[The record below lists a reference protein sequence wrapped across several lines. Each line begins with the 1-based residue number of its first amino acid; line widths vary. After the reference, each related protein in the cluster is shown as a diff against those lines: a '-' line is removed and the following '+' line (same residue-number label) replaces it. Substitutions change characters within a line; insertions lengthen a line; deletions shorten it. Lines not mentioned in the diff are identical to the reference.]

1 MPPPDSGARK
11 LLTKHFFE
19 SLFDTGELSGGAR
32 SSVPA
37 MIAGACGVFVAVG
50 CLLAR
55 IYLKRYTLLGD
66 EPTAEPYQQA
76 ILGDYAFLIAVPM
89 WVVALVAVLVG
100 PSMFPDEMDFR
111 VLTGL
116 PITRRL
122 IFTAKLLAVLRFMT
136 VFAVAAHV
144 AMLPLLFLIAVNPW
158 SEHAV
163 PVQIAFYLAA
173 SVPAS
178 LFAVLAV
185 AAIRAVLLLAV
196 PRAYLLTLSAAV
208 GSFQLFALILAV
220 PFIGLLVGSGR
231 AFADDSPWLIA
242 APPAWFA
249 GIQHALMGD
258 TRFLDHA
265 AVGVGALAIVA
276 AIATTAYLVLYGH
289 FDRVILRPAGGSPRR
304 PVSGAR
310 AWLPAWPTRPG
321 TSVLAAV
328 REFALVTIRRSAVHQ
343 GVLVTIAA
351 VGAAAVA
358 FALFTIELDPDRVSG
373 RRYRD
378 EIVARVPFILL
389 FAAAFAARAALLVPI
404 ELRANWIFRITD
416 RPFDRADRIGAAA
429 STIRRLG
436 VVVPV
441 LLALPLEWYVFGP
454 ASLAGAGVT
463 ILCGFLFVEF
473 ILRGWRRVPFTCS
486 YITGKA
492 FVPQLVIVGFFSFY
506 LFTSFG
512 GQLALLSMRAP
523 VMALFWLAPVVAAI
537 VVMRRNRIQAWIEE
551 EAQFEDALPN
561 ETNALRLSG
570 Y

>member
-1 MPPPDSGARK
+1 MPGPDAAAKR

-19 SLFDTGELSGGAR
+19 SLFDMGELSGGAR
-32 SSVPA
+32 TSVPA
-37 MIAGACGVFVAVG
+37 MIASACGVFVAVG
-50 CLLAR
+50 ALLAR

-66 EPTAEPYQQA
+66 EATADPYQLA

-100 PSMFPDEMDFR
+100 PSMLPDEMDFR

-116 PITRRL
+116 PITKRL
-122 IFTAKLLAVLRFMT
+122 IFTAKLMAVLRFMA

-158 SEHAV
+158 SEHAFPLQV
-163 PVQIAFYLAA
+163 VFYLAA
-173 SVPAS
+173 SLPAS

-185 AAIRAVLLLAV
+185 AAIRAVLLLVV
-196 PRAYLLTLSAAV
+196 PRAHLLTLSAAV

-220 PFIGLLVGSGR
+220 PFIGLLVASGR
-231 AFADDSPWLIA
+231 AFSEHAAWLFA

-249 GIQHALMGD
+249 GIQRAFMGD

-265 AVGVGALAIVA
+265 AAGLGTLTIVA
-276 AIATTAYLVLYGH
+276 AVATTAYMVLYGH
-289 FDRVILRPAGGSPRR
+289 FDRVILRPALGRAKRR
-304 PVSGAR
+304 PAAGR
-310 AWLPAWPTRPG
+310 TWLPAWLSGPR

-328 REFALVTIRRSAVHQ
+328 REFALITIRRSAVHQ

-351 VGAAAVA
+351 IGAAAVT
-358 FALFTIELDPDRVSG
+358 FALFTIEIDADRASG

-389 FAAAFAARAALLVPI
+389 FACAFATRAALLVPM

-416 RPFDRADRIGAAA
+416 RPFDRAERIGSAP

-436 VVVPV
+436 VVLPV
-441 LLALPLEWYVFGP
+441 LITLPFEWYVFGP
-454 ASLAGAGVT
+454 ASIAGAGVT

-512 GQLALLSMRAP
+512 GQLALFAMRAP
-523 VMALFWLAPVVAAI
+523 GAAVGWLVPVIAALY
-537 VVMRRNRIQAWIEE
+537 VMRRNRIQAWLEE